1 MKRTALALLC
11 LCILMALAGC
21 KKGEEAPVP
30 TEIPMASAALVT
42 EQQAVVSIG
51 TPVPAPT
58 EAPTATPVPTDTPA
72 PTPEPTPTPA
82 PTPEGLLGGRYDGFS
97 YDGAVLE
104 AEKYAE
110 AELAVTIRTV
120 EDKETYSDYITYYV
134 TDIYIQD
141 VTRLRT
147 EAASTKGFSAK
158 YGETSVKKMS
168 DRVNAL
174 FAVSGDFH
182 THNMGLVIRNGELY
196 RKTKGKFDICVLY
209 RDGTMR
215 TFTPEEY
222 DVDSIIAEDP
232 WQVWTFGP
240 GLLDQEG
247 NPRTEF
253 PNCQIKDRNPRCV
266 LGYYEPGHYAVVMV
280 DGRQS
285 GYSLGLTMYDLA
297 QLSYDL
303 GFKAAYNLDGGK
315 SAVLCWQG
323 EVYNRPFDGG
333 RPISDILYVTASETA
348 GE

>member
-1 MKRTALALLC
+1 MKRGALVLFC
-11 LCILMALAGC
+11 LCMFFALAGC
-21 KKGEEAPVP
+21 GSGDIVPAATEVPAISSAPVVEANVITIGTPAPSPTAEPSPTPVP
-30 TEIPMASAALVT
+30 T
-42 EQQAVVSIG
+42 G
-51 TPVPAPT
+51 TPSPTPA
-58 EAPTATPVPTDTPA
+58 PTDTPA
-72 PTPEPTPTPA
+72 PTPV
-82 PTPEGLLGGRYDGFS
+82 GLLGGRYDGFS
-97 YDGAVLE
+97 YEGPVTE
-104 AEKYAE
+104 PEKYAE
-110 AELAVTIRTV
+110 EELAITIRTV
-120 EDKETYSDYITYYV
+120 EDKETYTDYITYHV
-134 TDIYIQD
+134 VDIYVQD

-147 EAASTKGFSAK
+147 EAASTKGFTAK

-174 FAVSGDFH
+174 FAVSGDYY
-182 THNMGLVIRNGELY
+182 TRNMGLVIRNGELC

-222 DVDSIIAEDP
+222 DVDNIIEQDP

-240 GLLDQEG
+240 GLLDDDG

-266 LGYYEPGHYAVVMV
+266 LGYYEPGHYAIVMV

-285 GYSLGLTMYDLA
+285 GYSLGLTMFDLA

-303 GFKAAYNLDGGK
+303 GFKVAYNLDGGK
-315 SAVLCWQG
+315 SAVLCWAG
-323 EVYNRPFDGG
+323 EVYNRPDSGG
-333 RPISDILYVTASETA
+333 RVISDILYVTA